1 MDEMV
6 TYYSSHKSK
15 TVRIVKLESVLS
27 DFKNGKYADK
37 ITEVRTVLEQ
47 QGEQKYRDAKKTLPA
62 VAFCGEF
69 VGGHAKDNLIRH
81 NNLIVID
88 IDHLSSEEMRTV
100 YNKMASDECIL
111 AFWVSPSGNGYKG
124 LLRINY
130 KNIPESISLDL
141 CYKKAFVDVCDYLFT
156 RYGIVLDTN
165 CSDFSRI
172 CYVCSDE
179 NLYVNEKAA
188 PFDVDCSGITS
199 QEKKEVS
206 PLYPS
211 RRENSL
217 IFKTVNI
224 PGKNSQHDRNVIN
237 SILKYLTK
245 RNISITYSYDDWL
258 RVGFAIANTFNYD
271 IGIKYYIAFSKLD
284 SDKYDEAKCI
294 EKLQECYMSGRGEI
308 TLGTIVEMA
317 RSKGYKGCSED

>member
-47 QGEQKYRDAKKTLPA
+47 QGDQKYRDAKKTLPA

-69 VGGHAKDNLIRH
+69 VGGHAKDNLKRH
-81 NNLIVID
+81 NNLLVID
-88 IDHLSSEEMRTV
+88 IDHLSREEMRTV
-100 YNKMASDECIL
+100 YNKMASDKCIL

-130 KNIPESISLDL
+130 KDIPESISLDL
-141 CYKKAFVDVCDYLFT
+141 CYKKAFADVSDYLME
-156 RYGIVLDTN
+156 RYGIQLDTN

-206 PLYPS
+206 PSYPS

-217 IFKTVNI
+217 IFKPVNI
-224 PGKNSQHDRNVIN
+224 PGKNSQHDRNVIS

-245 RNISITYSYDDWL
+245 RNLSITYSYDDWL

-271 IGIKYYIAFSKLD
+271 IGVKYYIAFSKLD
-284 SDKYDEAKCI
+284 TDKFDEAKCI

-317 RSKGYKGCSED
+317 RSKGYKGSSED

>member
-1 MDEMV
+1 M
-6 TYYSSHKSK
+6 
-15 TVRIVKLESVLS
+15 
-27 DFKNGKYADK
+27 
-37 ITEVRTVLEQ
+37 
-47 QGEQKYRDAKKTLPA
+47 
-62 VAFCGEF
+62 
-69 VGGHAKDNLIRH
+69 
-81 NNLIVID
+81 
-88 IDHLSSEEMRTV
+88 
-100 YNKMASDECIL
+100 
-111 AFWVSPSGNGYKG
+111 
-124 LLRINY
+124 
-130 KNIPESISLDL
+130 
-141 CYKKAFVDVCDYLFT
+141 
-156 RYGIVLDTN
+156 
-165 CSDFSRI
+165 
-172 CYVCSDE
+172 
-179 NLYVNEKAA
+179 NEKAA

-217 IFKTVNI
+217 IFKPVNI

-317 RSKGYKGCSED
+317 RSKGYKGSSED